1 MILITNLRSKRQ
13 QELQKKLEL
22 TATTTTQ
29 AQKQEMI
36 AGSLKMSPRNSSNQS
51 NALSSVGTVK
61 ARHSETGIRTC
72 DLSMHTND
80 PNALPTELPF

>member
-1 MILITNLRSKRQ
+1 MSFIDDPQKDDFTDGWPLKVKMTLITILRSKRQ

-51 NALSSVGTVK
+51 NVRLGCLGKLS
-61 ARHSETGIRTC
+61 
-72 DLSMHTND
+72 
-80 PNALPTELPF
+80 

>member
-1 MILITNLRSKRQ
+1 MSFIDDPKKDDFTDGWPLKVKMTLLTILRRKRQ

-22 TATTTTQ
+22 TATTQ

-51 NALSSVGTVK
+51 NVRLGL
-61 ARHSETGIRTC
+61 GC
-72 DLSMHTND
+72 LG
-80 PNALPTELPF
+80 